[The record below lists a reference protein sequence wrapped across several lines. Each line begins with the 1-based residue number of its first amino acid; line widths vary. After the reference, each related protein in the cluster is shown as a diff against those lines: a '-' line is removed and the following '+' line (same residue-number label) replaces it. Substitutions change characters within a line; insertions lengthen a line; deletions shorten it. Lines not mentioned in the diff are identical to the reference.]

1 MAAPLTR
8 SLSTRTV
15 KKLEKPRPLKMS
27 SSQTKV
33 TSELSPHVPCKLT
46 VQDLMILVENS
57 SQSLLDKNY
66 DETLTAN
73 VAVMYSKLKIHGQ
86 QLETIFKGRSTFVMK
101 KEETDIM
108 YN

>member
-33 TSELSPHVPCKLT
+33 TSEPSPHVPL
-46 VQDLMILVENS
+46 QDLMILVENS